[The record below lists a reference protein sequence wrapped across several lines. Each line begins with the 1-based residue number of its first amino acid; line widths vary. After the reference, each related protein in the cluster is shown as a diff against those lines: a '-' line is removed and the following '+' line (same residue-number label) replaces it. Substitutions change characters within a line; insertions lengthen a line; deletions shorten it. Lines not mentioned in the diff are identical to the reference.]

1 MPVWVAPMA
10 MHGLAHPGREVA
22 TCRAAAAAGVPFTF
36 STVATSSLQEIQETG
51 HDNRIFQLYVIR
63 WAVRPHARCGWANI
77 RCGLTRSELVR
88 RPTSHRHCFGPPVG
102 QMQVT
107 PPGTTAQ
114 SITVTRCLQE
124 PGGGAAVGDG
134 GGVARLQGA
143 HGDGGR
149 AAAGQPGGG
158 RAQQVSVAVAE

>member
-63 WAVRPHARCGWANI
+63 CVRECTGCGRERPCRA
-77 RCGLTRSELVR
+77 GL
-88 RPTSHRHCFGPPVG
+88 
-102 QMQVT
+102 
-107 PPGTTAQ
+107 
-114 SITVTRCLQE
+114 
-124 PGGGAAVGDG
+124 
-134 GGVARLQGA
+134 
-143 HGDGGR
+143 
-149 AAAGQPGGG
+149 
-158 RAQQVSVAVAE
+158 